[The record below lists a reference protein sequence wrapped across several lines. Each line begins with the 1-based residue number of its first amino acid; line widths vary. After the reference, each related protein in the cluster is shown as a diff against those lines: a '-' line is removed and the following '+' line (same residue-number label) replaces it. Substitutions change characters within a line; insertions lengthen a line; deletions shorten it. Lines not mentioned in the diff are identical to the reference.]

1 VSIGLVVSAAT
12 AISVATASYIGTYA
26 NTRLAKQRS
35 DRIER
40 LSAQLR
46 DLYGPLAALLTST
59 DALYNVWRTRQL
71 PVPAGWKNSSEEER
85 EEWRH
90 WMMTVFMPL
99 NRRMSQIVTTHADL
113 IEEGHMPPELIALC
127 AHVESYEAL
136 QARWEAGNF
145 ERFVPHIMFPDV
157 VIDYAI
163 GHFNALKSEQ
173 ARLLGRR
180 RGLGNRK
187 TASQQKA
194 SSLAAWEKF
203 KEQYAAD
210 YFRDAQEDEDSPFA

>member
-1 VSIGLVVSAAT
+1 VSTALVVSAAT
-12 AISVATASYIGTYA
+12 AIFVATASYVGTYV
-26 NTRLAKQRS
+26 NTWLAAQRS

-59 DALYNVWRTRQL
+59 DALYKVWRSRQL
-71 PVPAGWKNSSEEER
+71 PVLTGWKNSSEQER

-90 WMMTVFMPL
+90 WMTTVFMPL

-127 AHVESYEAL
+127 AHVESYGAL

-145 ERFVPHIMFPDV
+145 ERFIPHILFPEV

-163 GHFNALKSEQ
+163 SHFNTLKSEQ

-180 RGLGNRK
+180 HFGNRK
-187 TASQQKA
+187 AASRKEA
-194 SSLAAWEKF
+194 SALDVWEKF
-203 KEQYAAD
+203 KEQYAVD
-210 YFRDAQEDEDSPFA
+210 YFRDAQADDDSPFA

>member
-1 VSIGLVVSAAT
+1 MNTALIVSAAT
-12 AISVATASYIGTYA
+12 AIFLATASYIGTYV
-26 NTRLAKQRS
+26 NTRLEKQRNG
-35 DRIER
+35 RIER

-59 DALYNVWRTRQL
+59 DALYKVWRSRQL
-71 PVPAGWKNSSEEER
+71 PVPTGWKNSSEEER

-99 NRRMSQIVTTHADL
+99 NRRMSQIVTMHADL
-113 IEEGHMPPELIALC
+113 IEEDHMPPELIALC

-145 ERFVPHIMFPDV
+145 ERFVPHILFPDA

-173 ARLLGRR
+173 ARLLGRHR
-180 RGLGNRK
+180 HFGKHK
-187 TASQQKA
+187 TAPRQE
-194 SSLAAWEKF
+194 SSALATWEKF
-203 KEQYAAD
+203 KEKYAMD
-210 YFRDAQEDEDSPFA
+210 YFRDAQADEDSPFT